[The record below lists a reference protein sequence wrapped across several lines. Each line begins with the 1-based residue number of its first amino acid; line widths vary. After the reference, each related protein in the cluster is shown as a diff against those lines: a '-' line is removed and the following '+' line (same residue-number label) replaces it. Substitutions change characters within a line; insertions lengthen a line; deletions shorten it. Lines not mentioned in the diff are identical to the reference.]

1 MEQYFPLCSIEKPK
15 SGTKQDEKSFPSSTS
30 LSSVHIS
37 LWWKIHSSCG
47 LYPFVYFWQHFIFAA
62 VPCSLFHHFL
72 LNKIN
77 NYVEW
82 TQRKFLNCFT
92 AEIFFIEPIFF
103 LSKYRDENLMIMVGR
118 WKALKN
124 VKAEIVFQSRI
135 NWLGHMTL
143 GTKED
148 CLGNISISIC
158 SLKKAGF
165 LSFLLVWL
173 NLKSLPRSRGLS
185 SLSLWKYPYIHSF
198 DVQQCKY
205 ASSLCYFCHHVSGFV
220 LFCAFIKLVTLSR
233 SKEW

>member
-1 MEQYFPLCSIEKPK
+1 MVCCGGRGMEQYFPLCSIEKPK

-103 LSKYRDENLMIMVGR
+103 TFQVSR
-118 WKALKN
+118 WKFDDHGWKMKGLEKC
-124 VKAEIVFQSRI
+124 ESRDSFSI
-135 NWLGHMTL
+135 ENKLTGAYDLGHKRRL
-143 GTKED
+143 FGEYF
-148 CLGNISISIC
+148 N
-158 SLKKAGF
+158 F
-165 LSFLLVWL
+165 
-173 NLKSLPRSRGLS
+173 NL
-185 SLSLWKYPYIHSF
+185 
-198 DVQQCKY
+198 
-205 ASSLCYFCHHVSGFV
+205 
-220 LFCAFIKLVTLSR
+220 
-233 SKEW
+233 